1 MKYAG
6 DGALQSV
13 SRGLQDA
20 KDFMRD
26 ADGGVNFSDVQ
37 TSAVKRRLASD
48 AHNSALSS
56 ENKAAYLKDTRP
68 LADLNR
74 SKA

>member
-1 MKYAG
+1 
-6 DGALQSV
+6 
-13 SRGLQDA
+13 
-20 KDFMRD
+20 MRD

-37 TSAVKRRLASD
+37 TSAVKWRLASD
-48 AHNSALSS
+48 AHNSALEESARNEMIGALSS